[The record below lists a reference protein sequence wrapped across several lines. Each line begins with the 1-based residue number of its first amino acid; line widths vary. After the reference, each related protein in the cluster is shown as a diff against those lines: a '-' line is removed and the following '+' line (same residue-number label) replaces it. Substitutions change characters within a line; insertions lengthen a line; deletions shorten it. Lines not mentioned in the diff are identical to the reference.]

1 MSTITIE
8 DYKQWLRLPQTEDFI
23 VSLSEKRKDLME
35 RMLIYK
41 GDDHQQLIGMI
52 LCIDSILHTFE
63 EKTNEEAANI

>member
-8 DYKQWLRLPQTEDFI
+8 DYKQWLRLSQTEDFI

-63 EKTNEEAANI
+63 EKRNEEAANV